1 MQHKPNNQQRLPTLE
16 VKRIFG
22 KFWTRKGLDRLSIFS
37 QGVPYLTEEV
47 EASSWHSM
55 YLLPGRYECALSN
68 PRMNSAASSAFFSA
82 YSIPTV
88 CPFTTGNLLFYA
100 PLRTG
105 LAFGS

>member
-47 EASSWHSM
+47 EARSWHSM
-55 YLLPGRYECALSN
+55 YLLPGSSLVKEAQRKTVTYEELKVK
-68 PRMNSAASSAFFSA
+68 
-82 YSIPTV
+82 Y
-88 CPFTTGNLLFYA
+88 
-100 PLRTG
+100 
-105 LAFGS
+105 